1 MKFGK
6 NIRREM
12 HNHANM
18 HYLNYKLLKKLIKNI
33 NNSTNEKDIKK
44 AKQFNEEFENVLHY
58 DLKIIEQTFQNLFKE
73 IMNIKKEI
81 EKNFSVGMI
90 DEDMKIHKKNISF
103 DKLLNI
109 LKEKNVSK
117 EFFDFCVQ
125 LSLLS
130 NKCKIIRTYVIYN
143 YIGLIKILKKKKK
156 HCSNIFQNIGISDII
171 SLYSWC
177 LSDELPKLIS
187 SVNIIS
193 DEFMQKFSSSSVT
206 IEKYICPICLC
217 LIHDPVTLNSCFH
230 SFCWRCLATAIQKYS
245 IDNCPSCRTKIVYDK
260 NSFKIDGILSQFLE
274 KHFVNIEDNQER
286 EEEKEKE
293 KENKNQNVN
302 ENNFTSEYYCCY
314 ENEVCTLNDNYS
326 EEKDYY
332 DENSGEKNNKIH
344 LKKEDLFKKKLK
356 KTNDKIIKSSVFN
369 YDLLKKKE
377 HSSSSSNDGSC
388 YLEEREDSFINN
400 ERVEDYYSIE
410 NNFINLK
417 YNGDLIDNFENL
429 NKYLSVLNKND
440 LNIIDDKEKE
450 SDYSDEFHNDIT
462 QKKDHNNLKIKNEDN
477 YNIIN
482 KVISYTLS

>member
-33 NNSTNEKDIKK
+33 NKSTNEKEIENAKK
-44 AKQFNEEFENVLHY
+44 YNEEFENVLHY

-73 IMNIKKEI
+73 IMNIKNEI
-81 EKNFSVGMI
+81 EENFSVGMI
-90 DEDMKIHKKNISF
+90 DEDMKIQKKNISF

-156 HCSNIFQNIGISDII
+156 HCINIFQNIGISDII
-171 SLYSWC
+171 SMYSWC

-193 DEFMQKFSSSSVT
+193 DEFMQKFSNSPVT
-206 IEKYICPICLC
+206 MEKYICPICLC

-245 IDNCPSCRTKIVYDK
+245 IDSCPSCRTKIVYDK
-260 NSFKIDGILSQFLE
+260 NSIKIDGILSQFLE
-274 KHFVNIEDNQER
+274 KHFVNIEDNREK
-286 EEEKEKE
+286 EEE
-293 KENKNQNVN
+293 ENNKI
-302 ENNFTSEYYCCY
+302 ENNFTSEFYYCD
-314 ENEVCTLNDNYS
+314 ENKTCVLKNINSDNY
-326 EEKDYY
+326 DFY
-332 DENSGEKNNKIH
+332 DESIDE
-344 LKKEDLFKKKLK
+344 KKKKTDFKREELSKKMK
-356 KTNDKIIKSSVFN
+356 KTNDKIIKSSLYN
-369 YDLLKKKE
+369 YDLVKQKRY
-377 HSSSSSNDGSC
+377 SSISSNDDNT
-388 YLEEREDSFINN
+388 YLEEKENSFINN
-400 ERVEDYYSIE
+400 EKLEGYYFIE
-410 NNFINLK
+410 ENSINLK
-417 YNGDLIDNFENL
+417 YDDDLVDNSENL
-429 NKYLSVLNKND
+429 NKYLSVLNKDD
-440 LNIIDDKEKE
+440 LNVIDDKEKE

-462 QKKDHNNLKIKNEDN
+462 HKIDYNNLKIKNEDN

-482 KVISYTLS
+482 NVISYTLN